1 MIIIKGILAILWII
15 LIPTIL
21 GFIITRKMEKYKNS
35 IILSW
40 IIGYFIE
47 FGIFE
52 FLSVITDKS
61 KCSKRIL
68 LLPDLEAKSTVLLR
82 ISLKV

>member
-15 LIPTIL
+15 LIPIIL

-40 IIGYFIE
+40 VIGYMIE

-52 FLSVITDKS
+52 FLSIPISLITDS
-61 KCSKRIL
+61 FYPLLIL
-68 LLPDLEAKSTVLLR
+68 LKKR
-82 ISLKV
+82 KVIG